1 MLMLMEQPFIY
12 KYRPKTLEE
21 FEINPQLI
29 ELLNTLIKSDLLN
42 ILLIGNQ
49 GSGKTTLINCI
60 IKKYYGENY
69 DSNNILVINSLKDQG
84 ITYYKTEVKTF
95 CQTMSSIP
103 NKKKIIVLDDIDN
116 INEQGQQVFKNCI
129 DKYSKN
135 VNFIASCCNIQK
147 IIESYQSKQIIIKI
161 KPLEQQYLKT
171 FINKV
176 CLIENI
182 QLEAKA
188 LDFLLLLCNNSI
200 QTSISYLEKFK
211 LLNEYI
217 TYNIAVNT
225 CTNISFNDFINYINL
240 CKSGN
245 LVDSIE
251 VLTIIYN
258 NGFSVVDI
266 LDNLYFFIKLT
277 DILIEKEKYEIIK
290 LICKYIIIFYNIH
303 EEEIELVMFTNNLI
317 KLFETIHLAQS
328 SSHPTLTS

>member
-1 MLMLMEQPFIY
+1 MEQPFIY

-29 ELLNTLIKSDLLN
+29 ELLNTLIQSDLLN

-60 IKKYYGENY
+60 IKKYYGNAY
-69 DSNNILVINSLKDQG
+69 DCNNILIINSLKDQG

-95 CQTMSSIP
+95 CQTMSTIP
-103 NKKKIIVLDDIDN
+103 NKKKIIILDDIDN

-147 IIESYQSKQIIIKI
+147 IIDSYQSKQIIIKI
-161 KPLEQQYLKT
+161 KSLEQQYLTK
-171 FINKV
+171 FIHKI
-176 CLIENI
+176 CLNENI
-182 QLEAKA
+182 KLEPKA
-188 LDFLLLLCNNSI
+188 EQFLLLLCNNSI

-225 CTNISFNDFINYINL
+225 CTNISFNDFTNYINL
-240 CKSGN
+240 CKAGKLS
-245 LVDSIE
+245 DSIE
-251 VLTIIYN
+251 ILNIIYN
-258 NGFSVVDI
+258 NGFSVLDI
-266 LDNLYFFIKLT
+266 LDNLYFFIKIT
-277 DILIEKEKYEIIK
+277 DILLEKQKYEIIK

-303 EEEIELVMFTNNLI
+303 EEEIELIMFTNNLI
-317 KLFETIHLAQS
+317 KLFENI
-328 SSHPTLTS
+328 

>member
-1 MLMLMEQPFIY
+1 MFMEQPFIY

-60 IKKYYGENY
+60 IKKYYGDAY
-69 DSNNILVINSLKDQG
+69 DNNNILIINSLKDQG

-103 NKKKIIVLDDIDN
+103 NKKKIIILDDLDN

-147 IIESYQSKQIIIKI
+147 IIDSYQSKQIIIKI
-161 KPLEQQYLKT
+161 KPLEEKYLKT
-171 FINKV
+171 FIKKI
-176 CLIENI
+176 CLNENI
-182 QLEAKA
+182 KLEPKA
-188 LDFLLLLCNNSI
+188 EEFLLLLCNNSI

-217 TYNIAVNT
+217 TYNIALNT
-225 CTNISFNDFINYINL
+225 CTNISFNDFTKYITL
-240 CKSGN
+240 CKAGN
-245 LVDSIE
+245 LSEAIE
-251 VLTIIYN
+251 LLNIIYN
-258 NGFSVVDI
+258 NGFSVLDI
-266 LDNLYFFIKLT
+266 LDNLYFFIKIT
-277 DILIEKEKYEIIK
+277 DILVDKEKYEIIK
-290 LICKYIIIFYNIH
+290 IICKYIIIFYNIH

-317 KLFETIHLAQS
+317 KLFETIHLATMS
-328 SSHPTLTS
+328 IHPSLIL

>member
-1 MLMLMEQPFIY
+1 MLMEQPFIY

-21 FEINPQLI
+21 FEMNPQFI
-29 ELLNTLIKSDLLN
+29 ELLNTLITSDLLN

-69 DSNNILVINSLKDQG
+69 DSNNILIINSLKDQG

-95 CQTMSSIP
+95 CQTMTTTP
-103 NKKKIIVLDDIDN
+103 NKKKIIILDDIDN

-129 DKYSKN
+129 EKYSKN

-147 IIESYQSKQIIIKI
+147 VIETYQSKQIIIKI
-161 KPLEQQYLKT
+161 KPLEQYYLKK
-171 FINKV
+171 FIDKV
-176 CLIENI
+176 CIHENI
-182 QLEAKA
+182 TLEPKA
-188 LDFLLLLCNNSI
+188 REFLLLLCNNSI

-211 LLNEYI
+211 LLNETI

-225 CTNISFNDFINYINL
+225 CTNISFNEFTNYINL
-240 CKSGN
+240 CKSGK
-245 LVDSIE
+245 LAESIE
-251 VLTIIYN
+251 LLSTIYN

-266 LDNLYFFIKLT
+266 LDNLYFFIKIT
-277 DILIEKEKYEIIK
+277 DILVEKEKYEIIK

-303 EEEIELVMFTNNLI
+303 EEEIELVMFSNNLI
-317 KLFETIHLAQS
+317 KLFESNESNESIELVK
-328 SSHPTLTS
+328 